1 MVTKIFS
8 EMYEFIYLFIPVS
21 NWRIPETST
30 WKKIKKHPKTEETL
44 AGNCSAS
51 AICTKS
57 HPPRNSK
64 DLIRGKEK
72 LGVSSAEMLLRR
84 CFLGRMSWTFGGE
97 KTTGDLYTSC
107 GKSWY
112 KLQGVRV
119 EPPWIGGVSIFHQKP
134 GLPGQLM
141 PSHDLTWN
149 FDPFSS
155 EIAVS
160 TACMAIHMKGQ
171 ITRRGSAHPWELAQ
185 RVWRDSR
192 EPSRSKAQKEGSSR
206 GGGGSSARDTGV
218 LRTVHWHE
226 PRMPDIRAS
235 DTTAAC
241 AFFQWTWKSR
251 LDVDYDSY
259 VNHQRHRIQALALA
273 PLVLPKAG
281 AAPLVLPKAGAAPFG
296 SYQRPGAA
304 PLVLP
309 KAARKTRPSRGG
321 PNSKLQT
328 GATGPK
334 HRLKTRAALKSPNLE
349 VLNRKASQS
358 KKKGV
363 PQKAAWRGSNFCFK
377 RKQRKAKTNGWNLK
391 MRVFL
396 KGISFFQGSIFSQVG
411 TGSFLQGVISSR
423 HFTAPHTDQMW

>member
-1 MVTKIFS
+1 MVQTAGCAGWTALNWWGLHFS
-8 EMYEFIYLFIPVS
+8 
-21 NWRIPETST
+21 
-30 WKKIKKHPKTEETL
+30 PKTWVTWPTY
-44 AGNCSAS
+44 
-51 AICTKS
+51 AITWPHLKFR
-57 HPPRNSK
+57 P
-64 DLIRGKEK
+64 
-72 LGVSSAEMLLRR
+72 
-84 CFLGRMSWTFGGE
+84 
-97 KTTGDLYTSC
+97 
-107 GKSWY
+107 
-112 KLQGVRV
+112 
-119 EPPWIGGVSIFHQKP
+119 IFF
-134 GLPGQLM
+134 
-141 PSHDLTWN
+141 WN
-149 FDPFSS
+149 SS
-155 EIAVS
+155 EYGLHGDPYERS
-160 TACMAIHMKGQ
+160 NHTTRFRSPLGACTEGME
-171 ITRRGSAHPWELAQ
+171 RL
-185 RVWRDSR
+185 R

-226 PRMPDIRAS
+226 PRMPDIRGPTRRQRVPS
-235 DTTAAC
+235 SR
-241 AFFQWTWKSR
+241 TWKSR
-251 LDVDYDSY
+251 LDGDYDSY

-281 AAPLVLPKAGAAPFG
+281 AAPLVLPKAGAAPLVL
-296 SYQRPGAA
+296 PKAGAA